1 MLISKKISFN
11 LIILKI
17 NHNYPFNKLTQNTF
31 IMYDRR
37 SCYIDK
43 EIPKGIPL
51 CQKNDKNKEIPQGY
65 TIMSKK

>member
-11 LIILKI
+11 PIILKI

-37 SCYIDK
+37 SYYIK
-43 EIPKGIPL
+43 QGNTTRVYHYVKKMIRTRKGLQYEEI
-51 CQKNDKNKEIPQGY
+51 
-65 TIMSKK
+65 